1 MGEFLVGAAQNQYFD
16 SVSPLPTLAV
26 LACEPGDHSGE
37 KKAKWG
43 ILCDDSTE
51 PTAELTCIY

>member
-26 LACEPGDHSGE
+26 LACEPGDYSGE
-37 KKAKWG
+37 KKKQSG
-43 ILCDDSTE
+43 EYSVITQQSPLQN
-51 PTAELTCIY
+51 